1 MRLLAKL
8 CFVRITP
15 QRVLSTSRLMSSK
28 NEPPKFD
35 KEMAEL
41 YHRIADNHFHKDGPW
56 NLMINAIKESKAS
69 TLPAF
74 SVLDLA
80 SGHGEPSMSI
90 AKTFPHA
97 EIFSTDFSED
107 MVALAEKASKDIP
120 NMSVQI
126 ADMQNLQFDADQFDI
141 ITCSYGFMFPPDKD
155 RALKE
160 AHRCL
165 RPGGTLIATT
175 WDELHLLQLVGSIMT
190 KVLGQTPPPPPLNP
204 MSLSEPLLFENML
217 KENGFKDVQSKQST
231 YPFDLGDD
239 EEMRFKMTTMLVK
252 GKLDELDAWDQARE
266 AYDNLFESFVTVDDN
281 GNSALTRNTFK
292 LTVCRKAE

>member
-1 MRLLAKL
+1 
-8 CFVRITP
+8 
-15 QRVLSTSRLMSSK
+15 MSSK
-28 NEPPKFD
+28 SEPPKFD
-35 KEMAEL
+35 KEMSEL
-41 YHRIADNHFHKDGPW
+41 YHRLADNHYHTNGPW

-90 AKTFPHA
+90 AKTFLHA
-97 EIFSTDFSED
+97 DVVSTDFSED
-107 MVALAEKASKDIP
+107 MVALAEKASADIP
-120 NMSVQI
+120 NMNVQI
-126 ADMQNLQFDADQFDI
+126 ADMQNLQFEADKFDI

-160 AHRCL
+160 AYRCL
-165 RPGGTLIATT
+165 KPGGTLISTT
-175 WDELHLLQLVGSIMT
+175 WDELQLLHLVGAIMT
-190 KVLGQTPPPPPLNP
+190 QILGQRPPPPPLNP

-217 KENGFKDVQSKQST
+217 KENGFVDVQTRQST
-231 YPFDLGDD
+231 YPFFLGDD
-239 EEMRFKMTTMLVK
+239 EEERFKMTTMLVK

-266 AYDNLFESFVTVDDN
+266 VYDDLFKSFVTVD
-281 GNSALTRNTFK
+281 GSAKFVLEDNTFK